1 MFAKI
6 ILKVKSDFLAI
17 MTEETTDMLSKTQMV
32 VVFRYEM
39 DGKLVKRF
47 WSFYNSPNLTAE
59 APSAIL
65 LQDLQLVA
73 GNSLKN

>member
-1 MFAKI
+1 M
-6 ILKVKSDFLAI
+6 KSDFLAI
-17 MTEETTDMLSKTQMV
+17 MTEETTDMLGETQMV
-32 VVFRYEM
+32 VVFQYEM
-39 DGKLVKRF
+39 DGKLVERF

-59 APSAIL
+59 ALSAIL